1 MKHQETKRHF
11 AAPGGSDTPLPQPLA
26 AHCPASVSELIPGG
40 LVPWDILDIDSAGGS
55 HAGSDWSLRSL

>member
-1 MKHQETKRHF
+1 LAQ
-11 AAPGGSDTPLPQPLA
+11 ALSGSL
-26 AHCPASVSELIPGG
+26 ASVSELIPGG

>member
-11 AAPGGSDTPLPQPLA
+11 AASGGSDTRLPQPLA
-26 AHCPASVSELIPGG
+26 ASVSELIPGG